1 MDTLNH
7 FVQRYPQ
14 VLYSATAFVAGGALI
29 YKLANRRKPLNL
41 KVNCWFCNQDTIV
54 PYGNRNCWDCPCC
67 DQYNGFQDN
76 GDYNKPIPAQYTED
90 LNHGVSGSLPTQASP
105 GKLQWVNSKM
115 LLCRKCNHNQST
127 KLKLLSSFM
136 PKNDENYDE
145 EVDAY
150 KCHLEE
156 HYKLCRPCQAAVDYY
171 IKYQNRQLRT
181 VLLSNQLRHTQESL
195 KGFIKGYF
203 SGSCPL
209 GVVVLRCLAML
220 ICAFLLTTSFYQP
233 ADQPA
238 ASSGGLKSPKPSIR
252 NVSDSSSES
261 VGGLLGILSFPLVD
275 YAKLLWL
282 CGQANQMVVVCVGVS
297 LCLIGILLGG
307 TTRLRRID
315 AVSSVLWFLVLCWHL
330 LVEYMGS
337 DGSSWTNT
345 AKHITTGLCCI
356 VSFAAAVATRNPLG
370 QRRGRNRRYLEGSS
384 VRSLSNQPAM
394 LTPEMIRSF
403 VPSPPPNISKLI
415 NHQKAPPKGKDYLS
429 SLPRRLSSALCL
441 GTISTFTRT
450 DSGYLFSGSRPAS
463 LYKDS
468 PPSDYFSMKSCS
480 RPSSP
485 GPSPTPSVDG
495 SGISSSCSTRQR
507 RPLIS
512 PARFNLSS
520 QKPPKLYSM
529 DTESMLKSPLVS
541 SSHFLLAD
549 QTSACS
555 GRISPDMS
563 LFQSQSDLAS
573 ILNERGVKTKE
584 SSSSGSLTCLV
595 GTTTAVPKN
604 TRFSQNIMTRQV
616 WMVLLFA
623 SLSTNLLFA
632 GLWIFYNWR

>member
-1 MDTLNH
+1 METVNH

-29 YKLANRRKPLNL
+29 YRLANRRKPLNL

-54 PYGNRNCWDCPCC
+54 PYGNRNCWDCPNC

-90 LNHGVSGSLPTQASP
+90 LNHGVSGSLPTPASP
-105 GKLQWVNSKM
+105 GQLQWVNSKM

-181 VLLSNQLRHTQESL
+181 VMLSNQLRHTQESL
-195 KGFIKGYF
+195 KGLIKGYF

-209 GVVVLRCLAML
+209 GVVLLRCLAML
-220 ICAFLLTTSFYQP
+220 ICAFLLTTSFYQSGN
-233 ADQPA
+233 QSA
-238 ASSGGLKSPKPSIR
+238 ASSGGLNPSQPPIR
-252 NVSDSSSES
+252 NVSDSSDGR
-261 VGGLLGILSFPLVD
+261 VGGLLGLLPCSLVD

-282 CGQANQMVVVCVGVS
+282 YGQANQMVVVCLGVS
-297 LCLIGILLGG
+297 TCLIGILLAGPS
-307 TTRLRRID
+307 RLRRID
-315 AVSSVLWFLVLCWHL
+315 AVASVLWFLLLCWHL
-330 LVEYMGS
+330 LGEYIGC
-337 DGSSWTNT
+337 DGSSWTTT
-345 AKHITTGLCCI
+345 AKHITTGLCCV
-356 VSFAAAVATRNPLG
+356 VSLAAAIATRNPLG
-370 QRRGRNRRYLEGSS
+370 QRRGRHRRYLGGSS
-384 VRSLSNQPAM
+384 VRSLSNQPAV
-394 LTPEMIRSF
+394 LAPEVIRSF

-415 NHQKAPPKGKDYLS
+415 NHQKAPPKHKDYLS

-468 PPSDYFSMKSCS
+468 PPSDYFSMKSYS

-485 GPSPTPSVDG
+485 GPSPTHSVDG
-495 SGISSSCSTRQR
+495 SGTSSSSSARQR

-512 PARFNLSS
+512 PARFNLGS

-529 DTESMLKSPLVS
+529 DTESLMKSPLVS
-541 SSHFLLAD
+541 SSHFLRSD

-573 ILNERGVKTKE
+573 ILKDGVKAKG

-595 GTTTAVPKN
+595 GTTTPSPENSPAS
-604 TRFSQNIMTRQV
+604 RGMMMRHV
-616 WMVLLFA
+616 WMLLLFA